1 MDRLTTFEIGESL
14 MRFSRTQH
22 AALSLVL
29 VFTMAPFASRTA
41 SAADAAGGAAAVSKS
56 AAEETPEQRNARM
69 AWWRDARF
77 GMFIHWGIYSV
88 PAGTYQDKQ
97 IKGIGE
103 WIQNNGEI
111 PMAEY
116 ATYAAQ
122 FNPVKFNADEWV
134 SLAKNSGMKY
144 IVITSKHHDG
154 FAMFKS
160 EASPFN
166 IVDATPFKRD
176 PLKELAAAC
185 QKQGIKLG
193 FYYSQS
199 QDWNHPGGAVARK
212 NNRTHDWFDP
222 GQQGDYDEYLRT
234 IAIPQVKEI
243 LSNYG
248 PIAVLWWDTPVKMTH
263 ERAQPLHELLKLQP
277 GIIANNRL
285 IHNDPLIPGDT
296 ETPEQFIPPKGFP
309 DRDWETC
316 MTINDTW
323 GYKSYDT
330 NFKSTQRLLRNL
342 IDIASKG
349 GNYLLNVGPTSEGEI
364 PEPERQ
370 RLLEMGQWLKVNGEA
385 IYGAQASP
393 FEKLLPWGRVTQKN
407 GKLYLHVFD
416 WPQDGKLH
424 VPLLNAKATAWLLA
438 DPKTK
443 LATSSTDQGLVIE
456 LPRTAPDEN
465 ATVIVLDPA
474 GPLKVASMP
483 PPKQSADGTIRLM
496 AIDADVT
503 GGAGIAGD
511 REPNIG
517 HWNSKKDIVSWK
529 TEVDRPGK
537 FDVSLLYSMTADRAG
552 ATFTFS
558 VGDQKLSGT
567 VEATRNANTY
577 KDMKLGTVEI
587 RQLGLTTFTITPDS
601 VPEGGSVMN
610 LRSVT
615 LTPAK

>member
-1 MDRLTTFEIGESL
+1 MRLYHTL
-14 MRFSRTQH
+14 H
-22 AALSLVL
+22 AALSMVL
-29 VFTMAPFASRTA
+29 VFTLAPIVSQLANAADVAAATA
-41 SAADAAGGAAAVSKS
+41 SKTST
-56 AAEETPEQRNARM
+56 AEETPEQRDARM

-116 ATYAAQ
+116 AKYAAQ

-134 SLAKNSGMKY
+134 SLAKNAGMKY

-248 PIAVLWWDTPVKMTH
+248 PVAVLWWDTPVKMTH
-263 ERAQPLHELLKLQP
+263 ERAQPLYELLKMQP

-296 ETPEQFIPPKGFP
+296 ETPEQFVPAKGFP
-309 DRDWETC
+309 NRDWETC

-349 GNYLLNVGPTSEGEI
+349 GNYLLNLGPTSEGEI

-370 RLLEMGQWLKVNGEA
+370 RLLEIGKWLKVNGEA
-385 IYGAQASP
+385 IYGTQASP
-393 FEKLLPWGRVTQKN
+393 FEKLPAWGRVTQKN

-424 VPLLNAKATAWLLA
+424 VPILNAKATASLLV
-438 DPKTK
+438 DPKTRLK
-443 LATSSTDQGLVIE
+443 TNATGQDLVIE
-456 LPRTAPDEN
+456 LPSAAPDEN
-465 ATVIVLDPA
+465 ATVIVLDPT
-474 GPLKVASMP
+474 GPLELASMP
-483 PPKQSADGTIRLM
+483 PPKQSTDGTIRLL

-503 GGAGIAGD
+503 GGAGITGD
-511 REPNIG
+511 REPSIG
-517 HWNSKKDIVSWK
+517 HWNSKKDVVSWK
-529 TEVDRPGK
+529 VEVDRPGK
-537 FDVSLLYSMTADRAG
+537 FDVSLSYSMAADRAG

-558 VGDQKLSGT
+558 VGDQKLDGT

-587 RQLGLTTFTITPDS
+587 RQRGLATFTITPVS
-601 VPEGGSVMN
+601 VPEGGGVMT